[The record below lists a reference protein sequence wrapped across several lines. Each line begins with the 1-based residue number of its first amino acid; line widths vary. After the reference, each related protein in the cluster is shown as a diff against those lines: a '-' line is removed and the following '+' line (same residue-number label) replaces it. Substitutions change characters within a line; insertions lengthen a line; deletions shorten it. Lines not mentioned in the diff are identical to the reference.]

1 MQYLTFGPF
10 LAQAAAGAVIAC
22 TAAAAVAAPAIARRD
37 GAAAVRTASR
47 VLLVIG
53 VLFILELTLRGTTSD
68 TGSLNLVPTQGV
80 AESIKTTDL
89 RNGMEN
95 LFGNIVLFIPL
106 GFLAVL
112 ALRRSLVLIVG
123 LGAALSLLIETAQFV
138 LGDRW
143 SDIDDVLL
151 NTTGTLLGAL
161 AATAAVAAARR
172 RAARRSPD
180 RMNSRS

>member
-1 MQYLTFGPF
+1 MQYLTFGPI
-10 LAQAAAGAVIAC
+10 LAQTAVGALIAC
-22 TAAAAVAAPAIARRD
+22 AAAAAVASPAIARGD

-47 VLLVIG
+47 VLLAMG
-53 VLFILELTLRGTTSD
+53 VLFILELTLRGATSD

-80 AESIKTTDL
+80 TESIKTTDL
-89 RNGMEN
+89 RNGLEN

-112 ALRRSLVLIVG
+112 ALRQSLAVILG
-123 LGAALSLLIETAQFV
+123 LGAALSLLIETTQFV

-161 AATAAVAAARR
+161 AAIAAVAAARR
-172 RAARRSPD
+172 RGVCSPPD

>member
-1 MQYLTFGPF
+1 MQYVAFGPH
-10 LAQAAAGAVIAC
+10 LVQ
-22 TAAAAVAAPAIARRD
+22 AAAVAAIGCTLAAAFAYPAIARRD

-47 VLLVIG
+47 VLLVMG
-53 VLFILELTLRGTTSD
+53 VLFLLELTLRGATSD

-80 AESIKTTDL
+80 TESIKTTDL
-89 RNGMEN
+89 RNGLEN
-95 LFGNIVLFIPL
+95 LFGNIVLFIPI

-123 LGAALSLLIETAQFV
+123 LGAALSLFIESAQFV

-161 AATAAVAAARR
+161 AATAAIAATRR
-172 RAARRSPD
+172 RGASRPPD